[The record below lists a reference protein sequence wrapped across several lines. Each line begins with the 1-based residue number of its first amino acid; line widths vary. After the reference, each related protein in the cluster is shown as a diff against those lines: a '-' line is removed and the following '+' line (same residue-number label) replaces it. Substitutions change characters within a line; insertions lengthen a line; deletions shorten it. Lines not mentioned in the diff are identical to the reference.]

1 MSVELP
7 SEDARARPKRR
18 RPAAK
23 GSPNPTHAATKA
35 KRAASALEHDFE
47 FTLDR
52 HWRIVTITPM
62 AAEWAG
68 AQVADLLGRDT
79 REIWSPPPQSVL
91 DAVEAALERGATSSL
106 TQPSLLVPG
115 RWLKLDIGPA
125 PEGVRFRFDD
135 VTSQLMAEHTE
146 TVEAGK
152 YSLGVGPA
160 EICILDRSGTIV
172 STNSAWRAGL
182 AAHGAAV
189 ANGGQGMAYAKV
201 AKAVI
206 AGLDEVEFQKRLETL
221 LSGRVSQFEATYSL
235 TRPHGQELRQVQIGP
250 LRDGDRVYFAAIHE
264 DLTERARIL
273 ATLHETSDQLLH
285 AQERERQRIARELHD
300 STSQHLAGIVM
311 GLGQLRR
318 EVGRKAVAL
327 KRIDEIGRLAQQAI
341 HETRVLSYLMN
352 ASGHESEG
360 LTESIRRFVDG
371 FGRRTGLEASFE
383 TEGRADTTSAATQ
396 HAVFRVVQ
404 EALTNV
410 YRHAGASKA
419 SVRLVTRAGI
429 LTVQISDDGR
439 GVQRFE
445 GSEPPLGVGI
455 PGMRARIEQLGGALR
470 IVGDRSGTTVT
481 ATVPLRPNAARAA
494 VEARRA
500 S

>member
-7 SEDARARPKRR
+7 RGDARARSNSRR
-18 RPAAK
+18 TAARK
-23 GSPNPTHAATKA
+23 SPDDPDAAGRK
-35 KRAASALEHDFE
+35 KRAASVSERDFE

-52 HWRIVTITPM
+52 NWRIVTITPA

-68 AQVADLLGRDT
+68 SKAADLLGHDT
-79 REIWSPPPQSVL
+79 RDIWAPPPQPVV
-91 DAVEAALERGATSSL
+91 DAVEAALTRGAASSL
-106 TQPSLLVPG
+106 TQQSVLVPG
-115 RWLKLDIGPA
+115 RWLKVDIAPS

-135 VTSQLMAEHTE
+135 ITSQLLAEQAE
-146 TVEAGK
+146 RVQQVGR

-160 EICILDRSGTIV
+160 EICVLDQRGVIV

-182 AAHGAAV
+182 AAHGV
-189 ANGGQGMAYAKV
+189 ELANGGHGLPYARV

-206 AGLDEVEFQKRLETL
+206 PGLDEVEFQGRLDAL
-221 LSGRVSQFEATYSL
+221 LAGRVAQFEATFSL
-235 TRPHGQELRQVQIGP
+235 SRPHGQELRQVQIAP
-250 LRDGDRVYFAAIHE
+250 LRDGDVVYFAAIHE

-273 ATLHETSDQLLH
+273 ATLSETSDQLLH
-285 AQERERQRIARELHD
+285 AQETERQRIAIELHD

-311 GLGQLRR
+311 GLNQLRR
-318 EVGRKAVAL
+318 EVGRKAGAL
-327 KRIDEIGRLAQQAI
+327 KRIEELGRLAQLAI

-360 LTESIRRFVDG
+360 LTESVRRFVYG
-371 FGRRTGLEASFE
+371 FGQRTGLETSFE
-383 TEGRADTTSAATQ
+383 TEGRPDTSGAATQ

-419 SVRLVTRAGI
+419 SVKLFTRGEN

-439 GVQRFE
+439 GFQRFE
-445 GSEPPLGVGI
+445 GQREPPLGVGI
-455 PGMRARIEQLGGALR
+455 PGMRARIEQLGGTLR
-470 IVGDRSGTTVT
+470 IAGGRLGATVT
-481 ATVPLRPNAARAA
+481 ASVPLRSPAATLRARA
-494 VEARRA
+494 